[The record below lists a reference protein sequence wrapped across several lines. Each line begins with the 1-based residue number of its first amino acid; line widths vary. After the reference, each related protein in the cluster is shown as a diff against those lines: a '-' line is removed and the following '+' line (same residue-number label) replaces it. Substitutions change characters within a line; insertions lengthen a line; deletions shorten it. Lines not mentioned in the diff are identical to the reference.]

1 MASEWTSAELSE
13 EAFDDLDEAAQ
24 RKLDSWAFGI
34 YEQAPTQVMRNPTR
48 VYHSSSLDSGSLH
61 APLT

>member
-34 YEQAPTQVMRNPTR
+34 YEQEPTTTQVCDAKPTI
-48 VYHSSSLDSGSLH
+48 S
-61 APLT
+61 T